1 MLSMPRISDELQR
14 EINGELEAG
23 ETIKWIEQPLSQFF
37 CKRSVVEMIAGIP
50 FAAIALFLIHEAM
63 EFQDPDLREAIEI
76 NYVPALIGILFI
88 MVGLWMLLSP
98 LRQWLKISRT
108 VYLITDRR
116 AISIESTWV
125 VTIRNYMPSQLRE
138 MYRKQRRD
146 GTGDVVMMTHRH
158 RDGEGASWTEEIGF
172 MNVRNPREVEK
183 LLQQLAG
190 LRT

>member
-37 CKRSVVEMIAGIP
+37 CKGSVVEMIAGIP
-50 FAAIALFLIHEAM
+50 FVAIALFLIHEAM

-88 MVGLWMLLSP
+88 IVGLWMLLSP
-98 LRQWLKISRT
+98 LRRWLKISRT

-116 AISIESTWV
+116 AISIESTWI

-146 GTGDVVMMTHRH
+146 GTGDVVIMAHRH